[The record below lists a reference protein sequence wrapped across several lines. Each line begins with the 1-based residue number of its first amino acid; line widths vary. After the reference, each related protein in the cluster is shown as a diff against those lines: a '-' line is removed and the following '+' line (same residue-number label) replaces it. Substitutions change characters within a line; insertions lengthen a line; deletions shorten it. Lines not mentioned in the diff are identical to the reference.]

1 MIRAFGGIRPRVAAS
16 AYVDPSAQVIGDVEI
31 GERSSVWA
39 NATVRGDVHSIRIG
53 EETNIQDNC
62 VLHGERDQWPV
73 IVGHRVTVGHGA
85 ILHGCV
91 VEDEC
96 LIGIGA
102 VILNGAR
109 IGRGSVVA
117 AGALVPEG
125 IAVPPDSVVMGAPA
139 AVKRNVRPEE
149 KERFARSNRNY
160 VGYRQQYLAESAGEQ
175 SIDSGGQGDA

>member
-1 MIRAFGGIRPRVAAS
+1 MIRAFGGVRPRVAAS
-16 AYVDPSAQVIGDVEI
+16 AYVDPSAQVVGDVEI
-31 GERSSVWA
+31 GERSSVWC
-39 NATVRGDVHSIRIG
+39 NATLRGDVHSIRIG

-62 VLHGERDQWPV
+62 VLHGERNQWPV
-73 IVGHRVTVGHGA
+73 VVGDRVTVGHGA

-117 AGALVPEG
+117 AAALVPEG
-125 IAVPPDSVVMGAPA
+125 LQVPPGSVVMGAPA
-139 AVKRNVRPEE
+139 SVRRSVRLEE
-149 KERFARSNRNY
+149 RERFARSNRNY
-160 VGYRQQYLAESAGEQ
+160 VGYSRQYLEEQAGEQ
-175 SIDSGGQGDA
+175 AIDPGGQGDA